1 MDEVVFRTSQK
12 VDDIQFHIKL
22 AADEGKNVILHFSE
36 KVKGM
41 MFSFFNNPKYSHLL
55 QLLKNAGAVVLGL
68 HRECKE
74 YIIVHSKSL
83 LRCLLKLLGKN
94 FSTRDILIG
103 SAGLII
109 GGVIGFVLS
118 YAIPRNQNVLR
129 CMQAIQC
136 IRYSGIEAVVLV
148 EDALGNRECGKNEV
162 LVNVK
167 AASLN
172 TVDLAICKGYG
183 SLIRKAMAKVYKN
196 SYELPIT
203 LGRDCT
209 GIVVDIGRNV
219 NRLEVGDEV
228 WLTAPFWA
236 SGTMTEY
243 IVAPEYKVSLK
254 PKTIGFEGAAS
265 LPYSGSTVLSVLR
278 KIDITSQNANT
289 KTVFVHGGC
298 SAMGCIL
305 VQILI
310 AWGAKVTTSCYS
322 RATPVAKAL
331 GVNDIIGLSPLP
343 TNDHYFTEKNYSL
356 LRQELHCRE
365 KFDAIV
371 TTTTC
376 ELTNQELLEFCK
388 SSGKLASTLPQLLR
402 SDTSI
407 FPMRSIY
414 SLYFQVHGYMQKIF
428 IGTIN
433 GFGEDAVCH
442 HTLDEL
448 RSLVESGKVQTV
460 VDRVFQP
467 YDIEHAFNHIE
478 SVDSIGS
485 TVITFR

>member
-12 VDDIQFHIKL
+12 VDNIQYHIKL
-22 AADEGKNVILHFSE
+22 LADGGKNVILHISE

-41 MFSFFNNPKYSHLL
+41 ILNFFDNPKYSHLL
-55 QLLKNAGAVVLGL
+55 QFLKNAGAVVLSL

-74 YIIVHSKSL
+74 YIIVHSKIL
-83 LRCLLKLLGKN
+83 LRRILKLLGKN

-109 GGVIGFVLS
+109 GGIIGFLLS
-118 YAIPRNQNVLR
+118 YAIPGSHDVLR

-148 EDALGNRECGKNEV
+148 EDALGSRECGKNEV

-172 TVDLAICKGYG
+172 TVDIEICKGYG
-183 SLIRKAMAKVYKN
+183 SLIRKAMVNVSKN
-196 SYELPIT
+196 IKELPIT

-219 NRLEVGDEV
+219 DHLEVGDEV
-228 WLTAPFWA
+228 WLTVPFWA
-236 SGTMTEY
+236 PGTMTEY
-243 IVAPEYKVSLK
+243 IVAPENRVSHK

-265 LPYSGSTVLSVLR
+265 LPYSGSIVLSVLR
-278 KIDITSQNANT
+278 KIDITPQNAKT
-289 KTVFVHGGC
+289 KLVFVHGGC
-298 SAMGCIL
+298 SATGCIL

-310 AWGAKVTTSCYS
+310 AWGAKITTSCYN

-331 GVNDIIGLSPLP
+331 GVNDIIGLSSLP
-343 TNDHYFTEKNYSL
+343 ANNINSVEENYSL
-356 LRQELHCRE
+356 LKQELHCRE
-365 KFDAIV
+365 KFDVIII
-371 TTTTC
+371 TTTC
-376 ELTNQELLEFCK
+376 ELNNQELLQFCK
-388 SSGKLASTLPQLLR
+388 STGKVVSTLPQLLR

-414 SLYFQVHGYMQKIF
+414 SLYFQVHGYIQKIF
-428 IGTIN
+428 TGAITS
-433 GFGEDAVCH
+433 FGEDSTCR

-448 RSLVESGKVQTV
+448 RELVESGKVQTV

-467 YDIEHAFNHIE
+467 YDIEHALNHIQ
-478 SVDSIGS
+478 SDDSIGS